1 MQDLPMKGQPMT
13 RQLQNRR
20 NRTHRALRRFA
31 IAVFLCCVACAVAVA
46 INPALAVVP
55 AKIVLGGGVATRRV
69 AVVAGTLDGE
79 EIVYDA
85 YRYVFDEGPDF
96 RFDGLLLLLQ
106 SNSSRRYL
114 FGQLLVRND
123 MIVLPNWADTVKL
136 PFGFLLAENTTGV
149 EIVSR
154 KAFDNPVL
162 TIDATN
168 DVRRYRFC
176 NRSNGSTIDTDLVLN
191 IPNTAFHSS
200 KQTP

>member
-1 MQDLPMKGQPMT
+1 MVRAMKPVS
-13 RQLQNRR
+13 RKRR
-20 NRTHRALRRFA
+20 FLRRLVMVIAGFGVAYA
-31 IAVFLCCVACAVAVA
+31 IAVA

-55 AKIVLGGGVATRRV
+55 AKILLGGGVATRRV

-79 EIVYDA
+79 EIVYHA
-85 YRYVFDEGPDF
+85 YRYAFDEGSDY

-106 SNSSRRYL
+106 SDASRRHRI
-114 FGQLLVRND
+114 GQLLVRHD
-123 MIVLPNWADTVKL
+123 MIDLPNWADTVKL
-136 PFGFLLAENTTGV
+136 PFGLLLAENTTGV

-162 TIDATN
+162 TIEATN

-176 NRSNGSTIDTDLVLN
+176 NLSNGSTIDTDLVLN
-191 IPNTAFHSS
+191 IPITAFHSS

>member
-1 MQDLPMKGQPMT
+1 MVIAGFGV
-13 RQLQNRR
+13 
-20 NRTHRALRRFA
+20 AYA
-31 IAVFLCCVACAVAVA
+31 IAVA
-46 INPALAVVP
+46 IHPALAVVP

-154 KAFDNPVL
+154 KAFDNPTL
-162 TIDATN
+162 EIENTN
-168 DVRRYRFC
+168 GVSQYRFC
-176 NRSNGSTIDTDLVLN
+176 NRSDDETVDTDLVLN
-191 IPNTAFHSS
+191 IPNAAIHLME
-200 KQTP
+200 K

>member
-1 MQDLPMKGQPMT
+1 MVRSMKPVS
-13 RQLQNRR
+13 RK
-20 NRTHRALRRFA
+20 RRFLCRFAMAITGFVVAYA
-31 IAVFLCCVACAVAVA
+31 IAAA

-69 AVVAGTLDGE
+69 AIVTGTLDGE
-79 EIVYDA
+79 QIVYEA
-85 YRYVFDEGPDF
+85 YRYDFVEGPDF

-106 SNSSRRYL
+106 SDSSRRHR

-154 KAFDNPVL
+154 KAFNDPMM
-162 TIDATN
+162 TIETTN
-168 DVRRYRFC
+168 GVRRYRFC
-176 NRSNGSTIDTDLVLN
+176 NRSNGAPIDTDLVLN
-191 IPNTAFHSS
+191 IPKTAFHPS
-200 KQTP
+200 KHTP